1 MFSPPDPFSS
11 GLETSRG
18 EALRLCLERARDP
31 DGEGARVYTRLYAG
45 AAEIAALASEAR
57 RRVGQARSPID
68 GMMVSIKD
76 LFDVTGEAT
85 TAGSAALANEPAATR
100 DADVVARLRDAGAV
114 LIGKTNMTEFAMSGL
129 GLNPHFGTPR
139 NPWRREEAYIPGGS
153 SSGAAVSVS
162 DGMADAA
169 IGTDTGGSV
178 RIPAAFCGLVGFKPT
193 AARVSRRGAFS
204 LATSLDSIGPIG
216 RDVRTCDAL
225 DAVLSGEDDRPS
237 PPSRPRL
244 AVPRHYVS
252 EGLDPAVAAA
262 FEAAVR
268 RVERAGARIVEID
281 FPELT
286 RLPDLNAAGGFS
298 PIEGFAAHAELFS
311 RIADQA
317 DPRVMSRFLRG
328 GEASARDYF
337 LMLSLR
343 EALIDQARARTLG
356 FDAVILPTV
365 AIVPPRLQDLREDEA
380 YYRINGLV
388 IRNAAIANLLDRCAI
403 TVPCHDQGAAPVG
416 FMMIGERAA
425 DRALLAL
432 ATHLEAA
439 IRSGLSS

>member
-1 MFSPPDPFSS
+1 MPSQPQSLTPNLTPS
-11 GLETSRG
+11 LET
-18 EALRLCLERARDP
+18 LTLCLARARDP
-31 DGEGARVYTRLYAG
+31 DGEGARVYTRLHAES
-45 AAEIAALASEAR
+45 AEIAARASDAR
-57 RRVGQARSPID
+57 RLLKEPLSPID
-68 GMMVSIKD
+68 GMVVSIKD
-76 LFDVTGEAT
+76 LFDVAGEPT
-85 TAGSAALANEPAATR
+85 MAGSAALAHEPAALR
-100 DADVVARLRDAGAV
+100 DADVVERLRGAGAV

-139 NPWRREEAYIPGGS
+139 NPWRRDEAYIPGGS

-216 RDVRTCDAL
+216 RDVRTCDRL
-225 DAVLSGEDDRPS
+225 DAVLSGQDARPS
-237 PPSRPRL
+237 PPLRPRL
-244 AVPRHYVS
+244 AMPRHHVF
-252 EGLDPAVAAA
+252 EGLDPAVATA

-268 RVERAGARIVEID
+268 RVERAGAQIVEID

-286 RLPDLNAAGGFS
+286 RLPELNATGGFS
-298 PIEGFAAHAELFS
+298 PIEGFAAHAELFL

-317 DPRVMSRFLRG
+317 DPRVMGRFLMG

-343 EALIDQARARTLG
+343 EALIEQARERTQG

-365 AIVPPRLQDLREDEA
+365 AITPPRLRDLREDEA
-380 YYRINGLV
+380 YYRLNGLV

-403 TVPCHDQGAAPVG
+403 SLPCHAAGEAPVG
-416 FMMIGERAA
+416 FMMMGERDA

-432 ATHLEAA
+432 ATHLETA
-439 IRSGLSS
+439 IRSGHER